1 MKHFKHFITIS
12 IALLVLSCK
21 ETKKESK
28 ETITLN
34 TDQLDTHFSK
44 EMPGDEPGGAVL
56 IMKNDSVIFS
66 KGYGLAD
73 LNLKSKID
81 ENTLFN
87 IGSISKTFVS
97 NAILILQD
105 EGKLSV
111 EDNMAKYFPDFK
123 NKAIAEKVKIKHL
136 LTHTSGLEDNRKTKT
151 DSIFYLS
158 AKDAENWYPTTQA
171 QNLNFEPGTRYE
183 YSNPAFNALAL
194 IVEKV
199 TGMKWQKFVEDKI
212 LKPSGMKTSTITDGS
227 FPETGV
233 SHGYIKSNENWIE
246 KDYGEEPTFAA
257 AGNGGVWSSVNELA
271 KYELALKQHK
281 FISDSIFQDSRTI
294 KPWPNWQDDIPPF
307 IAWSW
312 FIEKTPDG
320 LRTVGHTGSQGG
332 FLCNY
337 VTVPEKDIIFIILCN
352 TPRDVD
358 GFTEFITEWLTKN
371 NWLEKLEQPI

>member
-1 MKHFKHFITIS
+1 MRTFKFFLQITIV
-12 IALLVLSCK
+12 LVMLSCK
-21 ETKKESK
+21 DEKQETKQI
-28 ETITLN
+28 ETPDTS
-34 TDQLDTHFSK
+34 QLDTYFSS
-44 EMPGDEPGGAVL
+44 EMPADEPGGAVL
-56 IMKNDSVIFS
+56 IMKGDSIIYS

-73 LNLKSKID
+73 LELNTKID

-97 NAILILQD
+97 NAILMLQD

-111 EDNMAKYFPDFK
+111 EDNMAKYFPNFK
-123 NKAIAEKVKIKHL
+123 NKAISEKVKIKHL
-136 LTHTSGLEDNRKTKT
+136 LTHTSGLKDNRETKT

-171 QNLNFEPGTRYE
+171 HDLNFEPGTRYE

-194 IVEKV
+194 IIEEVS
-199 TGMKWQKFVEDKI
+199 GMKWQEYVADKI
-212 LKPSGMKTSTITDGS
+212 FKPSGMKTSTITDGA

-233 SHGYIKSNENWIE
+233 SHAYIKSDGIWLE

-271 KYELALKQHK
+271 KYELALHQHK
-281 FISDSIFQDSRTI
+281 FISDAILQDSRSI
-294 KPWPNWQDDIPPF
+294 KPWSNWEDAKHPF
-307 IAWSW
+307 IGWSW
-312 FIEKTPDG
+312 FIDNTPDG
-320 LRTVGHTGSQGG
+320 LKTIGHTGSQGG

-337 VTVPEKDIIFIILCN
+337 VTVPEKDITFIILCN

-358 GFTEFITEWLTKN
+358 GFTVFITDWLIKSS
-371 NWLEKLEQPI
+371 WLEKTN